1 LEKDK
6 FTENECLPNFELKF
20 EFLENLRKP
29 LTLKSTRKSIE
40 EKDKM
45 AETREES
52 QTTVLAEE
60 NQTGINA
67 KKGHAS
73 IPENQT
79 IVTYTEDELAS
90 FRNNMVSKTTKKSTI
105 TSVRH
110 LQSWFKEKH
119 GKQINLDAILKQEAP
134 QLLKHFFLEIR
145 QTTKENKGK
154 EYEPGTLQTYRNSLR
169 RYFLERP
176 CPPAIDN
183 FDLEKSSAIEFE
195 EVSTMLSTK
204 KKDLKRKGLGNKAN
218 ATQPVETEDIEKM
231 WCNRPSKSSLSSP
244 FGMVEQFHAL
254 EYERI

>member
-1 LEKDK
+1 MNK

-20 EFLENLRKP
+20 KFLEDLRKP
-29 LTLKSTRKSIE
+29 VTLKSTRKRIE
-40 EKDKM
+40 EKNKM
-45 AETREES
+45 AETRKES

-60 NQTGINA
+60 NQTSVGKENQTGVNA
-67 KKGHAS
+67 EKGQAF

-90 FRNNMVSKTTKKSTI
+90 FRDNMVSKNTKKSTS
-105 TSVRH
+105 TSVRR

-119 GKQINLDAILKQEAP
+119 GKQINLDAISKQEAP

-154 EYEPGTLQTYRNSLR
+154 EYEPGTLQTYRNGLR

-183 FDLEKSSAIEFE
+183 FDLEKSSATDFE
-195 EVSTMLSTK
+195 EVSTMLSMK
-204 KKDLKRKGLGNKAN
+204 KKDLKQKGLGNKAN
-218 ATQPVETEDIEKM
+218 AAQPVETEDIEKM
-231 WCNRPSKSSLSSP
+231 
-244 FGMVEQFHAL
+244 
-254 EYERI
+254 